1 MRVALI
7 GATTNTARYAYF
19 AAELFNQYDVDFV
32 PLGIKSGDVFGNKI
46 LNIRSFPEIGD
57 VDTITLYLGPNNQP
71 EYYDYMLS
79 LNPKRIVFN
88 PGTENMELV
97 NLAEKYRI
105 VTQESCTIVMLRLGN
120 FDQYEQFSV
129 SN

>member
-7 GATTNTARYAYF
+7 GATTNTTRYAYF
-19 AAELFNQYDVDFV
+19 AAELFNQYGVDFV
-32 PLGIKSGDVFGNKI
+32 PLGIKSGDVFGNEI

-57 VDTITLYLGPNNQP
+57 VDTITLYLGPKNQP

-105 VTQESCTIVMLRLGN
+105 VTQEACTLVMLRLGN
-120 FDQYEQFSV
+120 FEQYKPISG
-129 SN
+129 